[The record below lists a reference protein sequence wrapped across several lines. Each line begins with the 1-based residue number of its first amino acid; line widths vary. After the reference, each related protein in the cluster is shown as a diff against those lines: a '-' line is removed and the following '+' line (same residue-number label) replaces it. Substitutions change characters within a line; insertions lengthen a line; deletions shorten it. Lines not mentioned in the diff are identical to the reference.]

1 MRIRIARSL
10 RRIENQPGAVQL
22 CIQRRRIRD
31 IAFVISAHRCRAV
44 RGRVLHQTG
53 RIQPQRARIIE
64 EHADSS
70 VLLVVKIRVGR
81 VAECTEQILQS
92 GAALCGKQVDL
103 RRFQHRKRQR
113 LAVKQQRFRIDRIRI
128 SRKAA

>member
-1 MRIRIARSL
+1 MTAYPTIAIPVSKTSVVNFRIPST
-10 RRIENQPGAVQL
+10 QSSTS
-22 CIQRRRIRD
+22 D

-70 VLLVVKIRVGR
+70 VLLIVKIRVGR
-81 VAECTEQILQS
+81 VAECAKQILQS

-103 RRFQHRKRQR
+103 LRYTYMKRQR
-113 LAVKQQRFRIDRIRI
+113 LAVEQQRFRIDRIRI